1 MKTKEIKKILVPV
14 DSTKASARAFEYAL
28 GLAELYDAE
37 IHLIYV
43 APIAGITSS
52 DYTIHMTKNPD
63 DSSPLKLKGSAVL
76 ANLTRD
82 LPAGA
87 KVKTDILMGVPEVMI
102 SLTASDDE
110 PDLIVMGTSGKG
122 SISSMLTGSV
132 SYYTIHHV
140 ECPVLV
146 VK

>member
-1 MKTKEIKKILVPV
+1 MSEKEVKKILVPV

-28 GLAELYDAE
+28 GLAKLFDAE
-37 IHLIYV
+37 IHLLYV

-52 DYTIHMTKNPD
+52 DYTIHMTKKPD

-76 ANLTRD
+76 AGLMQNL
-82 LPAGA
+82 PSGA
-87 KVKTDILMGVPEVMI
+87 RVKSDILMGVPEVMI
-102 SLTASDDE
+102 TLTAKDDE
-110 PDLIVMGTSGKG
+110 SDLIVMGTSGKG
-122 SISSMLTGSV
+122 AISSMISGSV

>member
-1 MKTKEIKKILVPV
+1 MNKKEVKKILVPV
-14 DSTKASARAFEYAL
+14 DDTKASARAFDYAL
-28 GLAELYDAE
+28 GLAKLFDAE
-37 IHLIYV
+37 IHLLYV

-52 DYTIHMTKNPD
+52 DYTIHMTKKPD
-63 DSSPLKLKGSAVL
+63 DSSPLILKGSAVL
-76 ANLTRD
+76 AGLIQN

-87 KVKTDILMGVPEVMI
+87 RVKTDILMGVPEVMI
-102 SLTASDDE
+102 TLTAKDDE
-110 PDLIVMGTSGKG
+110 SDMIIMGTSGKG
-122 SISSMLTGSV
+122 AISSMISGSV